1 MIFPDRT
8 TALIAKACATGIVLL
23 LVYFWGF
30 GNGKDRW
37 EGKYDAEVAAHK
49 QTREGHAQVLRQL
62 ADLTKAA
69 QAEAKARA
77 TAYTNDTAANDQ
89 RHKTETAHALAAK
102 DRVIAD
108 LRRGALQLRDW
119 WQAGPVSCPGDAA
132 AAADSGGNAGAGEL
146 RAEGAGDLVQ
156 VAAQADADRAWY
168 IAELIAT
175 RAFCGTR

>member
-1 MIFPDRT
+1 MFPDRT
-8 TALIAKACATGIVLL
+8 TVLIAKLCAVGVAVCLL
-23 LVYFWGF
+23 YLLGY

-37 EGKYDAEVAAHK
+37 EGKFDAEVAAHQ

-77 TAYTNDTAANDQ
+77 AAYTHYTAANDQ
-89 RHKTETAHALAAK
+89 RHQTEKAHALAAK

-108 LRRGALQLRDW
+108 LRAGRERLHDW
-119 WQAGPVSCPGDAA
+119 WTPNLSCAADAA
-132 AAADSGGNAGAGEL
+132 APAAADRQAAAGEL

-156 VAAQADADRAWY
+156 VAAEADADRAWY

-175 RAFCGTR
+175 RALCGTR

>member
-8 TALIAKACATGIVLL
+8 TALIAKACAAGIVLL
-23 LVYFWGF
+23 LVYFWGY

-37 EGKYDAEVAAHK
+37 EGKYDAEVAAHQ

-89 RHKTETAHALAAK
+89 RHKTEKAHALAAK

-108 LRRGALQLRDW
+108 LRAGRERLHDW
-119 WQAGPVSCPGDAA
+119 WSPNLSCSA
-132 AAADSGGNAGAGEL
+132 AAADPAAADRQAAAGEL

-156 VAAQADADRAWY
+156 VAAEADADRAWY
-168 IAELIAT
+168 ITELIAT
-175 RAFCGTR
+175 RALCGTR

>member
-1 MIFPDRT
+1 MILPDRT
-8 TALIAKACATGIVLL
+8 TALIAKACAAGIVLL
-23 LVYFWGF
+23 LVYFWGY
-30 GNGKDRW
+30 GNGKERW

-77 TAYTNDTAANDQ
+77 TAYTHDTAANDQ

-108 LRRGALQLRDW
+108 LRAGRERLHDW
-119 WQAGPVSCPGDAA
+119 WTPNLSCADS
-132 AAADSGGNAGAGEL
+132 AADQATSGREAEAGQL

-156 VAAQADADRAWY
+156 VAAEADADRAWY

-175 RAFCGTR
+175 RALCGTR